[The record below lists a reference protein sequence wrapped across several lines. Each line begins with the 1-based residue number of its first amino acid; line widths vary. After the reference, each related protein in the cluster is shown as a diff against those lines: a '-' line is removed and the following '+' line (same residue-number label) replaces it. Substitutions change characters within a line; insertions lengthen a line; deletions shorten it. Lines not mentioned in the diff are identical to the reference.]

1 MLLDQDGP
9 GLSRHDS
16 VEETGTAYLC
26 LNQRGN
32 RTEQN
37 HAGCQGGS
45 QNAQPKAKRMGKLL
59 LPRPSQQG
67 LPCGR
72 STHPQAAASV
82 AVHQAQSEVA
92 GEETFSDGIV
102 LPSAWSG
109 QSYRTDRQPSVGET
123 VSFLRAPD
131 AGNPHV
137 RCDEREEETEPRQTG
152 LRRRGENLANRH
164 REAKG
169 TAPLLDSTCAVL
181 RRWSTRGLRVP
192 PGHWFALPGRWDE
205 KVNPQ
210 SRIA

>member
-26 LNQRGN
+26 LNQRGD

-82 AVHQAQSEVA
+82 VVHQAQSEVA
-92 GEETFSDGIV
+92 GEETFPDGIV

-109 QSYRTDRQPSVGET
+109 QSYRLTVRQGRP
-123 VSFLRAPD
+123 
-131 AGNPHV
+131 
-137 RCDEREEETEPRQTG
+137 RCRY
-152 LRRRGENLANRH
+152 
-164 REAKG
+164 
-169 TAPLLDSTCAVL
+169 
-181 RRWSTRGLRVP
+181 
-192 PGHWFALPGRWDE
+192 LPGGPCDSSQDW
-205 KVNPQ
+205 PTG
-210 SRIA
+210 SRFSARHNTSG